1 MEQHEPEL
9 RARLCDSVRQSE
21 RVMTVL
27 VAARGAGLPQWRLF
41 AGAVYQTLWN
51 SVTGRPADFGIRDY
65 DIAYYDPDL
74 SEDAES
80 ERQQAV
86 LSSVPPEIR
95 DQVEVVNQARVHLW
109 FEKHFGRSYEALKDT
124 DTALRRSLFTAHAV
138 GIRLEK
144 DDSISIAAP
153 YGLRDI
159 FDLVLRPN
167 PELGSLAAQ
176 AGKAREAQDR
186 WPEVTLLDA

>member
-1 MEQHEPEL
+1 MDSSERDLSERL
-9 RARLCDSVRQSE
+9 RSAIWQSG

-27 VAARGAGLPQWRLF
+27 LAARGAGLPQWRLF

-74 SEDAES
+74 SEEAENAH
-80 ERQQAV
+80 QKAV
-86 LSSVPPEIR
+86 LSAVGPEIR
-95 DQVEVVNQARVHLW
+95 DRVEVVNQARVHLW
-109 FEKHFGRSYEALKDT
+109 FEEHFGRRYEALKDT
-124 DTALRRSLFTAHAV
+124 DSALRRSLFTAHAV
-138 GIRLEK
+138 GIRLEP

-167 PELGSLAAQ
+167 PEVGYLAAQ
-176 AGKAREAQDR
+176 AGKAQEARER
-186 WPEVTLLDA
+186 WPEVTLRES

>member
-1 MEQHEPEL
+1 MDLSETDL
-9 RARLCDSVRQSE
+9 DARLCSSIRQSR

-27 VAARGAGLPQWRLF
+27 LAARGAGLPQWRLF

-65 DIAYYDPDL
+65 DVGYYDSDL
-74 SEDAES
+74 SEEAES
-80 ERQQAV
+80 KRQQAV
-86 LSSVPPEIR
+86 RSSVLPEIR
-95 DQVEVVNQARVHLW
+95 EQVEVTNQARVHLW
-109 FEKHFGRSYEALKDT
+109 FEEHFGRRYEALKDT
-124 DTALRRSLFTAHAV
+124 DSALRRSLFTAHAV
-138 GIRLEK
+138 GIRLEP

-167 PELGSLAAQ
+167 PELGYLAAQ
-176 AGKAREAQDR
+176 AGKAQEARER
-186 WPEVTLLDA
+186 WPEVTLCES